1 MFTGE
6 RGVRV
11 IDEVDDYI
19 FDVFFEFSEIMGKL
33 GFVLF
38 QEADSGAGRARGEGE
53 ADQDD
58 RDADRY

>member
-1 MFTGE
+1 MCSS
-6 RGVRV
+6 
-11 IDEVDDYI
+11 DL
-19 FDVFFEFSEIMGKL
+19 VFFEFSEIMGKL